1 MTPYVFL
8 LSVHPN
14 IAPRCGGGGGGG
26 LSPLGPK
33 LTTTCPQQEMN
44 RLELQHMIWM
54 ELLGNRLYLAPLQKI
69 HMTHALDVGCG
80 TGSKAEPPPLGP
92 SRGIFC

>member
-1 MTPYVFL
+1 MTPYVVF
-8 LSVHPN
+8 SVPPN
-14 IAPRCGGGGGGG
+14 ISTRCCGGG
-26 LSPLGPK
+26 LSPGPR

-80 TGSKAEPPPLGP
+80 TGSKTDAPPPGDP
-92 SRGIFC
+92 GAFG